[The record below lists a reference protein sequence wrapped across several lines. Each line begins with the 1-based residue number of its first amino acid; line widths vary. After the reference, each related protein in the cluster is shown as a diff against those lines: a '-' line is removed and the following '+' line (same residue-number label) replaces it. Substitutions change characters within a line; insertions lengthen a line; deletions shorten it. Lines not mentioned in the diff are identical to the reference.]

1 MFNDSN
7 ELNREYEEESARMSH
22 MIHLLRKV
30 IRQVQKEPKE
40 EKTSEMSNKLNLMKE
55 YVWLEELRR
64 FDETRDAVDY
74 YASPGSQLLAEM
86 EVEVESREEDYEQ
99 LVLPGCEPEEKT
111 VHRKKKKVTSQ
122 MFRRERTFVKM
133 AAARQMAEV
142 LQDLDNKWL
151 SDFHRYLGTDIGKKV
166 GKRLMAE
173 KLVEWVCEYPLQLL
187 LALDESS
194 IRLLKK
200 ISEQKEN
207 EKLVINEK
215 NIDDYLQIA
224 NLGLIDLRVIEE
236 KDRLFFG
243 VSVPG
248 EIKEKVLPAW
258 KEIRR
263 EDLEHDSLSIYLPQ
277 DTKKNAYSVK
287 ELERGFDQFLDRVL
301 LMACFYGVMETEKFR
316 RIFGE
321 VFQIDISLE
330 ELMRFA
336 YLKGTLHQELLTG
349 NNRMTGE
356 TFIGMTGLD
365 TDRALLKRQKYCRD
379 IEYPV
384 VTEDKMEE
392 AVWGTDVIW
401 RAICGFLEGREPE
414 NAETDEIFYNVADM
428 VTNGSSV
435 AEVMEYLLEWYEV
448 ENPLKRGILW
458 RLVVLASLCAP
469 LPMLKGHS
477 RDTFHDTYG
486 KYLYLDMFHE
496 TGKKIRRASLY
507 ELPVRI
513 QEMLAELTIM
523 SERDSYFDI
532 VAEEEKL
539 PKECMQNEEIKL
551 FLLAN
556 RMGPYQKIQD
566 PVLKEKEKKRL
577 RDMATGL
584 CEECR
589 DSETTDLILKMCN
602 NNGIINDIS
611 GDENQWTGRS
621 AAEDVYESDDW
632 EDGYAAQQP
641 VVKPAKI
648 YPNDPCPCGSGKKYK
663 KCCGRKAEK

>member
-1 MFNDSN
+1 
-7 ELNREYEEESARMSH
+7 MS
-22 MIHLLRKV
+22 
-30 IRQVQKEPKE
+30 
-40 EKTSEMSNKLNLMKE
+40 
-55 YVWLEELRR
+55 
-64 FDETRDAVDY
+64 
-74 YASPGSQLLAEM
+74 
-86 EVEVESREEDYEQ
+86 
-99 LVLPGCEPEEKT
+99 LPGCEPEEKT

-133 AAARQMAEV
+133 AAARQMTEV

-151 SDFHRYLGTDIGKKV
+151 SDFHRYLGTDIGKKA

-207 EKLVINEK
+207 ERLVINEK

-236 KDRLFFG
+236 KGRLFFG
-243 VSVPG
+243 ISVPE

-321 VFQIDISLE
+321 VFQTDISLE

-365 TDRALLKRQKYCRD
+365 TNRALLKRQKYCRD

-401 RAICGFLEGREPE
+401 KAICGFLEGREPE
-414 NAETDEIFYNVADM
+414 NVETDEIFYNAADM

-458 RLVVLASLCAP
+458 RLVVLAGLCAP

-496 TGKKIRRASLY
+496 TGKKIRRASIY
-507 ELPVRI
+507 ELPVII
-513 QEMLAELTIM
+513 QEKLAELTIM

-551 FLLAN
+551 FLFAN
-556 RMGPYQKIQD
+556 RMDPYRKIQD
-566 PVLKEKEKKRL
+566 PVLKEREKHRL

-589 DSETTDLILKMCN
+589 DSETTDLILKICN
-602 NNGIINDIS
+602 NNGIINYIS
-611 GDENQWTGRS
+611 GDGNRWTGRS

-632 EDGYAAQQP
+632 EDGYAAPQP